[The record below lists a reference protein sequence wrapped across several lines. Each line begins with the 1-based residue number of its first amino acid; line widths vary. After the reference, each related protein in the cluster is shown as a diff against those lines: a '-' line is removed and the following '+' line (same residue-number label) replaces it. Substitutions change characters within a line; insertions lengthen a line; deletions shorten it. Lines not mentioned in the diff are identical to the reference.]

1 MKIEFIEPAQA
12 ELDEAFL
19 WYEEQ
24 RQGLGYE
31 FLDEFEESLQRLSS
45 HPEAYAPIEFD
56 VRRCLLK
63 RFPYGVIFGLDQQ
76 NDMIVIVAV
85 SHLHKEPLYW
95 RKRVVSIDING
106 ID

>member
-1 MKIEFIEPAQA
+1 MKIEFLEPAQA

-31 FLDEFEESLQRLSS
+31 FIDEVDEALKRLSYR
-45 HPEAYAPIEFD
+45 PKAYAPIEHD

-63 RFPYGVIFGLDQQ
+63 RFPYGVIFGLEQE
-76 NDMIVIVAV
+76 NDTIVVVAV
-85 SHLHKEPLYW
+85 GHLHREPLYW
-95 RKRVVSIDING
+95 RERVSAK
-106 ID
+106 